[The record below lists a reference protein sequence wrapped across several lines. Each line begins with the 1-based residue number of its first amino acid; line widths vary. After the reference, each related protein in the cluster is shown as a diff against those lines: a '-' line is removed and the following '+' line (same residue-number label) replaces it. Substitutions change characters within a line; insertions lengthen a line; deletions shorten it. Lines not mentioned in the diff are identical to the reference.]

1 MGGQCLLEEG
11 QHRRSGQQEQ
21 IISGLKELQRHLRAK
36 ETLTDEFDL
45 RAFIQA
51 WEQQQKI
58 NWLDTYSTAH
68 RPVCLSLIGPLQPSG
83 RESGTENS
91 TTFLRKGQLH

>member
-11 QHRRSGQQEQ
+11 QPLRPGQQEQ
-21 IISGLKELQRHLRAK
+21 IISGLRELQRHLRGK

-45 RAFIQA
+45 HAFIQA

-58 NWLDTYSTAH
+58 NWLDTH
-68 RPVCLSLIGPLQPSG
+68 
-83 RESGTENS
+83 S
-91 TTFLRKGQLH
+91 TTHR